1 MKKLLPPAY
10 QDRGGLTRLHPLWLE
25 PPTIRGLASEHL
37 SAPAPWLHIYEGQL
51 PVPSAPTCSPTLPGH
66 GGGSGQ
72 LSGAHFSPPP
82 PPPPPPRPGLPPK
95 PPRPPFFL
103 RGSVWPPSL
112 PPCPS
117 PPPSAGSCPSPPT
130 SPAMAGPFHRPC
142 QPAAWGGGSTDNKGR
157 CHGNQH
163 FPREIFCLGS
173 FVH

>member
-72 LSGAHFSPPP
+72 LSGAHFSPP
-82 PPPPPPRPGLPPK
+82 
-95 PPRPPFFL
+95 
-103 RGSVWPPSL
+103 
-112 PPCPS
+112 S
-117 PPPSAGSCPSPPT
+117 PPPAQCWLLPLSPHLPRDGRALSQAVSAGSLERGQHRQQGAMSWKPALSPRNILFGLL
-130 SPAMAGPFHRPC
+130 PALRSC
-142 QPAAWGGGSTDNKGR
+142 QEP
-157 CHGNQH
+157 
-163 FPREIFCLGS
+163 E
-173 FVH
+173 

>member
-51 PVPSAPTCSPTLPGH
+51 PVPSAATCSPTLPGH

-72 LSGAHFSPPP
+72 LSGAHFSPPSP
-82 PPPPPPRPGLPPK
+82 PL
-95 PPRPPFFL
+95 
-103 RGSVWPPSL
+103 
-112 PPCPS
+112 
-117 PPPSAGSCPSPPT
+117 PPSAGSCPSPPT

-163 FPREIFCLGS
+163 FPREIFCLAS
-173 FVH
+173 FLH